1 MSNKNAITING
12 KNFVPAY
19 GMKFFRLLSV
29 RWGVNSINAVMARLA
44 CLQQITD
51 DIEFEQIDTITDMIV
66 ASIEANPENNSEITH
81 DEVDEMFLTDS
92 GNITQIAEK
101 VVKGFMDSLP
111 KIEQP
116 GKRKAAKK

>member
-1 MSNKNAITING
+1 MSQKESIVING

-29 RWGVNSINAVMARLA
+29 RWGVKSINAVMARLS

-66 ASIEANPENNSEITH
+66 ASIEANPENNYEITH